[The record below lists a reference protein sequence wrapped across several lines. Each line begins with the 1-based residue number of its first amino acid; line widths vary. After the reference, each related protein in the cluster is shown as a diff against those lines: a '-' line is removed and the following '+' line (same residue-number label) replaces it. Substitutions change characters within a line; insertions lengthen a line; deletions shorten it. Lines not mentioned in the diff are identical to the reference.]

1 MSKNE
6 VLEMY
11 KAERQKCLIVTRV
24 MGYLRPTESFNTGKQ
39 GEYKERKFFTA
50 EKTCCCT
57 K

>member
-39 GEYKERKFFTA
+39 GEYNERKFFTA
-50 EKTCCCT
+50 AKTCCNV